1 MMQYAHLAS
10 KILSRPL
17 LLDPSYASVLFSA
30 FGQRAGFEELHTA
43 SGELL
48 DVDGM
53 KRTAESYQ
61 VRKERFKSGQYAP
74 YAVVGDGV
82 AVVSVEGSL
91 VQKTGSLDPNSGM
104 QGYDGVRGK
113 MDAALKDPAV
123 KGILLS
129 IDSPGGEVSGA
140 FDMADYVASAKE
152 KKPVWSYADGMMAS
166 AAYLIGSQADAV
178 FASQTA
184 TVGSVGVLVAHVDR
198 SQQMEKEGLKVTLIH
213 SGAQK
218 VAGNSYAALADDVRA
233 DIQSEID
240 MLRDKF
246 AGAVERGRQNMSKD
260 DVLATEARTYAAQKA
275 VDVGF
280 VDGVASF
287 DEVVAQFSK
296 SLAASADKNL
306 RGTKMS
312 STQIAST
319 GLSDADVEKMM
330 TEARAEG
337 MAAGAQSEKQRISSL
352 LSHAESEGRTA
363 TAQHL
368 AFNTSMAAADAVALL
383 ATMPKA
389 AAPVAAAPA
398 ADPVMAAAIAGMT
411 QGAGVK
417 PELSSDSTAELSDSD
432 KAAAATMA
440 AIAGMG
446 IKMKA

>member
-1 MMQYAHLAS
+1 MKYAHLAS

-17 LLDPSYASVLFSA
+17 LLDPAYASILFSA
-30 FGQRAGFEELHTA
+30 FGQRSGFDELQTT
-43 SGELL
+43 GGVVL
-48 DVDGM
+48 DADGM

-61 VRKERFKSGQYAP
+61 VRRKRFQSGQYAP
-74 YAVVGDGV
+74 YAVLGDGV
-82 AVVSVEGSL
+82 AVISVEGSL
-91 VQKTGSLDPNSGM
+91 VQKTGSLEPESGM
-104 QGYDGVRGK
+104 QGYDGLRGK
-113 MDAALKDPAV
+113 MDAALDDPGV

-140 FDMADYVASAKE
+140 FDMADYVAAAKK

-166 AAYLIGSQADAV
+166 AAYLVGSQADAV

-184 TVGSVGVLVAHVDR
+184 QVGSVGVLVAHVDR
-198 SQQMEKEGLKVTLIH
+198 SGQMEKEGMKVTLIH

-218 VAGNSYAALADDVRA
+218 IAGNPYEALEDEARA
-233 DIQSEID
+233 DIQGEID
-240 MLRDKF
+240 SLRDKF
-246 AGAVERGRQNMSKD
+246 AGAVERGRQSMSKD

-306 RGTKMS
+306 RGIKMS
-312 STQIAST
+312 IAQTAST
-319 GLSDADVEKMM
+319 GLSDAVVEQMM
-330 TEARAEG
+330 TDARAEG
-337 MAAGAQSEKQRISSL
+337 LAAGAQAEKQRISSL
-352 LSHAESEGRTA
+352 LSHAEAEGRTA

-389 AAPVAAAPA
+389 AAPVAAAPQR
-398 ADPVMAAAIAGMT
+398 DPIVAAAIAGMT

-417 PELSSDSTAELSDSD
+417 PELSDDSTAQLSDSD

-440 AIAGMG
+440 AFATMG
-446 IKMKA
+446 ITLKN